1 MTTDS
6 ELADRAKSIPQNGK
20 LNPPLDP
27 EGVFLMSRIRIV
39 HSMGMVRQPNQND
52 CWAASLAMVVG
63 RRNGRHLFVNDIKR
77 IASGAGVQPNR
88 DGSIS
93 GPNARLLATALR
105 LRFHDVRTPSF
116 DVPLMQR
123 LLQPGRLA
131 VFGDFQYTGVP
142 QRFHVIAVYRLFGDG
157 STGGTTVSFI
167 DPSVGRYRNMA
178 WGSFYDADGGASFLV
193 DPHLVVG
200 H

>member
-1 MTTDS
+1 
-6 ELADRAKSIPQNGK
+6 
-20 LNPPLDP
+20 
-27 EGVFLMSRIRIV
+27 MSRVHVV
-39 HSMGMVRQPNQND
+39 HSMGSVRQPNQND

-63 RRNGRHLFVNDIKR
+63 RRNGRHLWVNDIKQM
-77 IASGAGVQPNR
+77 ASQAGVQLNPNGAIPR
-88 DGSIS
+88 GN
-93 GPNARLLATALR
+93 GPNIRKLATALR

-116 DVPLMQR
+116 NVSLMQR

-157 STGGTTVSFI
+157 TAGGTTVSFI
-167 DPSVGRYRNMA
+167 DPSVGRHRNMLYDQ
-178 WGSFYDADGGASFLV
+178 FYDADAGRSFLV
-193 DPHLVVG
+193 DPHFVIS